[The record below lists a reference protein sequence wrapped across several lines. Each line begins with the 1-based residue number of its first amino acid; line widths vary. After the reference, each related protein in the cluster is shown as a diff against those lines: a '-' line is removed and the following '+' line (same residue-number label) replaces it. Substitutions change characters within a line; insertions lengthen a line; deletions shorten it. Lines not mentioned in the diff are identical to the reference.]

1 LALGWH
7 SLTYFTIG
15 RGIRTTTQKEDHL
28 ILKAYNQDST
38 DVLMVQKSKD
48 WKKGCDT
55 FDTNRVKTIGPFRRI
70 QTIGYYEIPMLE
82 Y

>member
-1 LALGWH
+1 
-7 SLTYFTIG
+7 
-15 RGIRTTTQKEDHL
+15 
-28 ILKAYNQDST
+28 
-38 DVLMVQKSKD
+38 MVQKSKD